1 MLTSHSW
8 PGQVTIPFWRV
19 VSGAICKQWVF
30 KGLHTS
36 RESFDN
42 SFVTQQDV
50 STLSFLQP
58 LALFL
63 CSIFL
68 IAKEHT
74 VAPFLPQTA
83 FCRQGSHSLLLFSY
97 LSLASSTHFGLH
109 CAPAGHWNFSH
120 RLPSLPQSFLLRL
133 LDCLHF
139 MIWPDFS
146 LIKWQFGYL

>member
-1 MLTSHSW
+1 MYLLLNLMLTSHSW
-8 PGQVTIPFWRV
+8 PGQVTIPFWGV
-19 VSGAICKQWVF
+19 VSGATCRQWVF

-63 CSIFL
+63 CSIFF

-74 VAPFLPQTA
+74 VAPFLSQTA
-83 FCRQGSHSLLLFSY
+83 FYRQGFHSLLLFSY
-97 LSLASSTHFGLH
+97 LSLPLQHTLACIMLQQATETFLTGNPSPNPSQPSGLS
-109 CAPAGHWNFSH
+109 A
-120 RLPSLPQSFLLRL
+120 LYDVDLTFL
-133 LDCLHF
+133 
-139 MIWPDFS
+139 
-146 LIKWQFGYL
+146 K